1 MDDSDLREDE
11 LSSRC
16 VYQGCLLHVKE
27 DRVRLPN
34 GQESGREY
42 IIHPGAVA
50 MVPLLENGDVL
61 LLRQFRYPLRRDFFE
76 IPAGKIDPG
85 EALEACGRRELLE
98 ETGYRAG
105 RWQHLT
111 TMHPCIGYSD
121 EMIAIYL
128 VQDLTL
134 EGHSRDEDE
143 FLELLQVPLS
153 EALAWVRDG
162 RISDSKTLA
171 GLLWAEKVARG
182 EW

>member
-1 MDDSDLREDE
+1 MADSDLREDE

-16 VYQGCLLHVKE
+16 VYQGRLLHVKE

-42 IIHPGAVA
+42 IVHPGAVA
-50 MVPLLENGDVL
+50 MVPLLDNGDVL

-76 IPAGKIDPG
+76 IPAGKIDSG

-98 ETGYRAG
+98 ETGYRAE
-105 RWQHLT
+105 RWRLLT
-111 TMHPCIGYSD
+111 TIHPCIGYSD

-128 VQDLTL
+128 AQDLIL
-134 EGHSRDEDE
+134 EGHQRDADE
-143 FLELLQVPLS
+143 FLELCPLPLA
-153 EALAWVRDG
+153 EALNWVRDG
-162 RISDSKTLA
+162 RISDSKTMT
-171 GLLWAEKVARG
+171 GLFWAEKALRG